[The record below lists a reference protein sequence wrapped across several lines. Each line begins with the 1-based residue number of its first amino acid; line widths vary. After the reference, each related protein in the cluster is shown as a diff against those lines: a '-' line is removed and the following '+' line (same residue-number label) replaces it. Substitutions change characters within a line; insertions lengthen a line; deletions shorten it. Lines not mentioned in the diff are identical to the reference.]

1 MREAIGR
8 STFAHAWPCRGLF
21 TRFVQG
27 QPGSKSYPVENVASE
42 KATRRSSPKQSAG
55 RLFLPYSGC
64 VIALSFPTRE
74 LICVRTTLCVA
85 LLAVVAAS
93 AGAQAPSM
101 AAATK
106 DRPVEVELLSASRT
120 VVPGETLW
128 VAVRLKPTR
137 GWHTYWRYAGDVGS
151 APSVVWNLPDGW
163 KAGEFVWPTPHRM
176 SSPPLAS
183 YGYKRELVLATP
195 IEVPRTAQVGSTVNI
210 AGRITWVVCDQECV
224 SDEVD
229 LSVTRP
235 VAASPIID
243 PAVTS
248 AIDVE
253 QQRAPLAQGDWTVR
267 AAVDS
272 SDLILF
278 ARPSAALLA
287 SATLPTDFF
296 IDTAGVIDHAAP
308 VRARWVD
315 SLIELRI
322 KRSEYANGSPTRV
335 AGLVVFGNTDSIGAG
350 ENRAFEISAVVDQS
364 VADARVALG
373 VSAVESAT
381 IDMKAL
387 IFAALFGLLGGTLLN
402 LMPCVLPVLSIKLFG
417 LAEMASQ
424 SSAAAK
430 RHALLFGTGV
440 LLSMWALVGM
450 LLGLRAAG
458 NEIGWG
464 YQLQSPVFV
473 SVLALVML
481 AAALNMAGVFTVG
494 PIGGR
499 LLNVADRRSG
509 PMQEIMSGA
518 LVVLLAT
525 PCSAPFIS
533 SAAGFALTQG
543 AVSSFTVFTA
553 IAIGLAWPVVLIG
566 FAPALRRLVPKPGTW
581 MLTLRQFLVFPLLAS
596 AAWLTWVVGRQAGV
610 DVMGVL
616 LAAMTIV
623 SLALW
628 LYGKVAY
635 SERRSARYAG
645 LATASA
651 ALAVAVGIAVVAAL
665 NAPGTA
671 PAITVAGTSTT
682 GSSLA
687 WQPFTDSTLR
697 AARASGVPVML
708 DVTADWC
715 LTCKLNE
722 RVAFASE
729 RVRAALDSGNVH
741 LLKADWTNR
750 SPEITRL
757 ITGFGRS
764 GVPVVVLYPPGEG
777 SRPVLLPTLLTP
789 GIVVQALESM
799 PSAVVALN
807 PPT

>member
-1 MREAIGR
+1 MVR
-8 STFAHAWPCRGLF
+8 
-21 TRFVQG
+21 
-27 QPGSKSYPVENVASE
+27 
-42 KATRRSSPKQSAG
+42 AT
-55 RLFLPYSGC
+55 
-64 VIALSFPTRE
+64 E
-74 LICVRTTLCVA
+74 
-85 LLAVVAAS
+85 
-93 AGAQAPSM
+93 
-101 AAATK
+101 
-106 DRPVEVELLSASRT
+106 DRPVEVEILSASRA
-120 VVPGETLW
+120 VAPGETMW
-128 VAVRLKPTR
+128 VAIRLKPTK

-151 APSVVWNLPDGW
+151 APSVVWNLPSGW
-163 KAGEFVWPTPHRM
+163 KAGQIVWPTPHRM

-195 IEVPRTAQVGSTVNI
+195 IEVPRNARVGSTASI
-210 AGRITWVVCDQECV
+210 AGRITWVVCDEECV

-229 LSVTRP
+229 LSIARP
-235 VAASPIID
+235 VAASPVID
-243 PAVTS
+243 PVVTA
-248 AIDVE
+248 AIDGE

-272 SDLILF
+272 SDLILL
-278 ARPSAALLA
+278 ARPSSGSFAG
-287 SATLPTDFF
+287 ATLPTDFF

-308 VRARWVD
+308 VRARWTD

-322 KRSEYANGSPTRV
+322 KRSEYANGSPARV
-335 AGLVVFGNTDSIGAG
+335 GGLVIFGKTDSIGSG
-350 ENRAFEISAVVDQS
+350 DNRAFEISAPVDQS

-373 VSAVESAT
+373 LSAVESDT
-381 IDMKAL
+381 TNVKGLM
-387 IFAALFGLLGGTLLN
+387 FAALFGLLGGTLLN

-417 LAEMASQ
+417 VAEMASQ
-424 SSAAAK
+424 SGAAAK
-430 RHALLFGTGV
+430 RHAMWFVTGV

-450 LLGLRAAG
+450 LLALRAAG

-464 YQLQSPVFV
+464 YQLQSPVVV
-473 SVLALVML
+473 SLLALVML
-481 AAALNMAGVFTVG
+481 VAALNMAGVFTIG

-499 LLNVADRRSG
+499 LLSVADRQSG
-509 PMQEIMSGA
+509 PMQDILSGA

-533 SAAGFALTQG
+533 SAAGYALTHG
-543 AVSSFTVFTA
+543 VVPSFTVFTA
-553 IAIGLAWPVVLIG
+553 IALGLTWPVVLIA
-566 FAPALRRLVPKPGTW
+566 FAPSLQRRVPRPGPW

-635 SERRSARYAG
+635 SERASTRYGGIAAAG
-645 LATASA
+645 GVF
-651 ALAVAVGIAVVAAL
+651 AVAVGFAVVTAMNAKPVAA
-665 NAPGTA
+665 PST
-671 PAITVAGTSTT
+671 TVAEGTT
-682 GSSLA
+682 GSLA

-697 AARASGVPVML
+697 VARASGVPVML

-729 RVRAALDSGNVH
+729 RVRVALDSGNVR

-757 ITGFGRS
+757 ISGFGRS
-764 GVPVVVLYPPGEG
+764 GVPVVVLYPPGEK
-777 SRPVLLPTLLTP
+777 SEPVVLPTLLTP
-789 GIVVQALESM
+789 GIVIEALELM
-799 PSAVVALN
+799 PRTVVALDS
-807 PPT
+807 PTPN